1 MSDLSHLGLGGQ
13 DKLKDD
19 EDYAERMGVLTPLPF
34 TDAALRERA
43 DAIGRKCGT
52 WDAVPSEAAMRFV
65 AEECYHAFIALRDA
79 ARAEQ
84 REARMLYN
92 EAVTILLECAHG
104 DEQTC
109 GCKDRALERLAAIRA
124 QGVSHE

>member
-1 MSDLSHLGLGGQ
+1 MDLS
-13 DKLKDD
+13 
-19 EDYAERMGVLTPLPF
+19 
-34 TDAALRERA
+34 DAALRERA
-43 DAIGRKCGT
+43 Q
-52 WDAVPSEAAMRFV
+52 
-65 AEECYHAFIALRDA
+65 EECSHAHRSSISCGFCYVQGNRYIALRDA

-109 GCKDRALERLAAIRA
+109 GFKDRALERLARLAAIRA
-124 QGVSHE
+124 QGGEK

>member
-1 MSDLSHLGLGGQ
+1 MTPPTAPTPMDLSEQG
-13 DKLKDD
+13 
-19 EDYAERMGVLTPLPF
+19 
-34 TDAALRERA
+34 LRERLTRLVMVEP
-43 DAIGRKCGT
+43 DG
-52 WDAVPSEAAMRFV
+52 EAWRVTLVYGIQRSSIIRLSVREACEAYAAWIREKILLPEFL
-65 AEECYHAFIALRDA
+65 ALRDA

-109 GCKDRALERLAAIRA
+109 GCKDRALERLATIRA

>member
-1 MSDLSHLGLGGQ
+1 MDL
-13 DKLKDD
+13 
-19 EDYAERMGVLTPLPF
+19 A
-34 TDAALRERA
+34 DAALRERLETVVEEIA
-43 DAIGRKCGT
+43 KAVYDPIGLPYDPKRRYG
-52 WDAVPSEAAMRFV
+52 
-65 AEECYHAFIALRDA
+65 FIAQLKHHVLRLVDQERDA

-109 GCKDRALERLAAIRA
+109 GCKDRALERLAGLAAIRA
-124 QGVSHE
+124 QGGEK